1 MLWFLARVVE
11 KDMPVLEGL
20 GRTAATHHELAA
32 LGLSRRRIGAHSDTK
47 TKRPPRVLGVDEDRA
62 GAEDLPR
69 EPERLAFRKGWNL
82 RRRRLGRVARLSHIF
97 APAFSRGRICL

>member
-32 LGLSRRRIGAHSDTK
+32 LARSRRRMGAHSDTK

-82 RRRRLGRVARLSHIF
+82 RRRRLGRVARLAHLFEIGRASCRE
-97 APAFSRGRICL
+97 RG